1 MVFLA
6 PLLGILL
13 YFGPTLDTC
22 APGNAILTTL
32 TNSPRPSAMAVTG
45 ILGFRGAAQ
54 AGYKR
59 LLCERVVSGLERA
72 KANGVRLGRKPVA
85 PITVK
90 QIHELRAKGL
100 TQTAIA
106 KKVGVSQ
113 AKVSQI
119 LKGV

>member
-1 MVFLA
+1 MRDVMSLA
-6 PLLGILL
+6 RHANLQ
-13 YFGPTLDTC
+13 
-22 APGNAILTTL
+22 TTQRYVEQ
-32 TNSPRPSAMAVTG
+32 NSE
-45 ILGFRGAAQ
+45 AQ
-54 AGYKR
+54 
-59 LLCERVVSGLERA
+59 ERVVSGLERA

-113 AKVSQI
+113 AKISQI

>member
-1 MVFLA
+1 
-6 PLLGILL
+6 
-13 YFGPTLDTC
+13 
-22 APGNAILTTL
+22 
-32 TNSPRPSAMAVTG
+32 
-45 ILGFRGAAQ
+45 
-54 AGYKR
+54 
-59 LLCERVVSGLERA
+59 VVSGLERA